1 MGLRPEIVQA
11 IGELGFES
19 PTPIQEECIPFLI
32 ENSRDLIANAQ
43 TGTGKTAAFGLPILE
58 NISAGDLFV
67 QAIILAPTRELTN
80 QISKDLK
87 NYSKFLPA
95 VHIVPVYGGSSMEI
109 QIRELKRGGQVVV
122 GTPGRVRDL
131 IKRKVL
137 KLGNISQLV
146 LDEADEM
153 LSMGFKEELD
163 EIISKTNPNRQTM
176 LFSATMPKTVVRIA
190 NEYMNNPHTIQ
201 VDKVNTGAENVRH
214 IYYQVAARDKYLA
227 LKRIVDVNPGI
238 YGIVFTRTR
247 SDAKDVA
254 EKLMKDGYNADAL
267 HGDLSQPQR
276 EYVMARFRSRN
287 LQILVATDVAA
298 RGLDVEN
305 LTHVINYSLPDDSE
319 IYVHRSG
326 RTGRAGKSGVSMSI
340 IHGRENQK
348 IKQIERMLG
357 KKFSFEKVPN
367 GKEIC
372 KKQLFHLIDNMEKVE
387 VDETQIDP
395 FMAEVN
401 AKLEWLSREDLI
413 KRFVSVEFNRF
424 LEYYSGSKDI
434 NLSND
439 QKRKQDRQSDRNQD
453 RNQGRRKDRNQDRSQ
468 DSGRDDFSRGK
479 KRKKDIEYSRF
490 YINLGTKNGVNP
502 VKLMGLLNKNKQ
514 FQSIEIGDIELFKK
528 FSFFEVDKKYEK
540 DVLEYLDNQDYQ
552 GLPVK
557 LELSNAP
564 AKKSQSKN
572 QRRRPDNRNFKR
584 RNNPKK
590 R

>member
-1 MGLRPEIVQA
+1 MNFTEMGLRPEIVKA

-19 PTPIQEECIPFLI
+19 PTPIQAECIPFLI
-32 ENSRDLIANAQ
+32 ENSNDLIANAQ

-80 QISKDLK
+80 QITKDLK
-87 NYSKFLPA
+87 NYSKYLSA
-95 VHIVPVYGGSSMEI
+95 VQIVPVYGGASMDT

-137 KLGNISQLV
+137 KLGNISHLV

-163 EIISKTNPNRQTM
+163 EIIAKTNPNRQTL
-176 LFSATMPKTVVRIA
+176 LFSATMPKTVVKIA
-190 NEYMNNPHTIQ
+190 NDYMSMPHTIQ

-227 LKRIVDVNPGI
+227 LKRVVDLNPGI

-298 RGLDVEN
+298 RGLDVDN
-305 LTHVINYSLPDDSE
+305 LSHVINYNLPDDSE
-319 IYVHRSG
+319 VYVHRSG
-326 RTGRAGKSGVSMSI
+326 RTGRAGKSGVSISI

-348 IKQIERMLG
+348 IKQIEKMLG
-357 KKFSFEKVPN
+357 KKFNFQKVPM

-372 KKQLFHLIDNMEKVE
+372 KKQLFHLIDNMEKVD
-387 VDETQIDP
+387 VDETEIEP

-424 LEYYSGSKDI
+424 LEYYSDAKDL
-434 NLSND
+434 NLNHE
-439 QKRKQDRQSDRNQD
+439 QKKRAEKNRDK
-453 RNQGRRKDRNQDRSQ
+453 GRE
-468 DSGRDDFSRGK
+468 DFSKGK
-479 KRKKDIEYSRF
+479 KHKKDIEYSRF
-490 YINLGTKNGVNP
+490 YINLGTKNGINP

-528 FSFFEVDKKYEK
+528 FSFFEVDKHFEK
-540 DVLEYLDNQDYQ
+540 DVMNYLDNKDYQ
-552 GLPVK
+552 GLPIKV
-557 LELSNAP
+557 ELSNAP

-572 QRRRPDNRNFKR
+572 QRKKPDIRSSKR
-584 RNNPKK
+584 RNNSNK
-590 R
+590 RK

>member
-1 MGLRPEIVQA
+1 MNFTEMGLRPEIIKA

-19 PTPIQEECIPFLI
+19 PTPIQAECISYLTD
-32 ENSRDLIANAQ
+32 NSNDLIANAQ
-43 TGTGKTAAFGLPILE
+43 TGTGKTAAFGLPLLE
-58 NISAGDLFV
+58 NISQGDLFV

-80 QISKDLK
+80 QITKDLE
-87 NYSKFLPA
+87 NYSKYLPA
-95 VHIVPVYGGSSMEI
+95 IGIVPVYGGANMDT
-109 QIRELKRGGQVVV
+109 QIKALKRGGQVVV

-137 KLGNISQLV
+137 KLGNIRYLV

-163 EIISKTNPNRQTM
+163 EIISKTNPNRQSL
-176 LFSATMPKTVVRIA
+176 LFSATMPAGVAKIA
-190 NEYMNNPHTIQ
+190 SEYMNHPHHIQ
-201 VDKVNTGAENVRH
+201 VDKVNTGAENVSH

-227 LKRIVDVNPGI
+227 LKRVVDLNPGI

-247 SDAKDVA
+247 MDAKDVA

-276 EYVMARFRSRN
+276 EYVMARFRSKN

-298 RGLDVEN
+298 RGLDVDN
-305 LTHVINYSLPDDSE
+305 LTHVINYNLPDDSE
-319 IYVHRSG
+319 VYVHRSG
-326 RTGRAGKSGVSMSI
+326 RTGRAGKSGVSISI

-348 IKQIERMLG
+348 IRQIEKMLG
-357 KKFSFEKVPN
+357 KKFSFQKVPM

-387 VDETQIDP
+387 VDEKQIEP

-424 LEYYSGSKDI
+424 LEYYSGAKDL
-434 NLSND
+434 NLSHD
-439 QKRKQDRQSDRNQD
+439 QKKSSDRN
-453 RNQGRRKDRNQDRSQ
+453 KDRDR
-468 DSGRDDFSRGK
+468 DRGREDQSRGK
-479 KRKKDIEYSRF
+479 RKKKDIEYSRF
-490 YINLGTKNGVNP
+490 YINLGTKNGINP
-502 VKLMGLLNKNKQ
+502 VKLMGILNKNKQ
-514 FQSIEIGDIELFKK
+514 LQSIEIGDIELFKK
-528 FSFFEVDKKYEK
+528 FSFFEVDKNYEN
-540 DVLEYLDNQDYQ
+540 DVMKYLDNKDYQ
-552 GLPVK
+552 GLPIK

-564 AKKSQSKN
+564 AKKSQSKS
-572 QRRRPDNRNFKR
+572 QRRKPDNKSSKR
-584 RNNPKK
+584 RNRSNK

>member
-1 MGLRPEIVQA
+1 MNFTEMGLRSEIVKA

-32 ENSRDLIANAQ
+32 ENSNDLIANAQ

-80 QISKDLK
+80 QITKDLK
-87 NYSKFLPA
+87 NYAKYLPA
-95 VHIVPVYGGSSMEI
+95 VNIVPVYGGASMDT
-109 QIRELKRGGQVVV
+109 QIRELRKGGQIVV

-131 IKRKVL
+131 IKRKIL
-137 KLGNISQLV
+137 KLGNISHLV

-163 EIISKTNPNRQTM
+163 EIISKTSPNRQTL
-176 LFSATMPKTVVRIA
+176 LFSATMPKTVVKIA
-190 NEYMNNPHTIQ
+190 NDYMSTPHTIQ

-227 LKRIVDVNPGI
+227 LKRVVDLNPGI

-247 SDAKDVA
+247 SDAKEVA

-276 EYVMARFRSRN
+276 EYVMARFRSKN

-298 RGLDVEN
+298 RGLDVDN
-305 LTHVINYSLPDDSE
+305 LSHVINYNLPDDPE
-319 IYVHRSG
+319 VYVHRSG
-326 RTGRAGKSGVSMSI
+326 RTGRAGKSGVSISI

-348 IKQIERMLG
+348 IKQIEKMLG
-357 KKFSFEKVPN
+357 KQFNFQKVPM

-387 VDETQIDP
+387 VDEKQIEP

-424 LEYYSGSKDI
+424 LEYYSDAKDL
-434 NLSND
+434 NLNHD
-439 QKRKQDRQSDRNQD
+439 QKRSSDRK
-453 RNQGRRKDRNQDRSQ
+453 KDK
-468 DSGRDDFSRGK
+468 GRDRDREDFSRGK

-490 YINLGTKNGVNP
+490 YINLGTKNGINP

-514 FQSIEIGDIELFKK
+514 LQSIEIGDIELFKK
-528 FSFFEVDKKYEK
+528 FSFFEVDKNYEK
-540 DVLEYLDNQDYQ
+540 EVLNYLDKKDYQ
-552 GLPVK
+552 GLPLK

-572 QRRRPDNRNFKR
+572 QRRKPDNRDPRR

>member
-1 MGLRPEIVQA
+1 MNFTEMGLRPEIVKA

-19 PTPIQEECIPFLI
+19 PTPIQAECIPFLI
-32 ENSRDLIANAQ
+32 ENTTDLIANAQ

-58 NISAGDLFV
+58 NINAGDLFV

-80 QISKDLK
+80 QITKDLK
-87 NYSKFLPA
+87 NYSKNLPA
-95 VHIVPVYGGSSMEI
+95 VNIVPVYGGASMDT

-131 IKRKVL
+131 IKRKIL
-137 KLGNISQLV
+137 KLGNIRYLV

-163 EIISKTNPNRQTM
+163 EILSKTNSNRQTL
-176 LFSATMPKTVVRIA
+176 LFSATMPKAVAKIA
-190 NEYMNNPHTIQ
+190 KDYMNTPHTIQ

-276 EYVMARFRSRN
+276 EYVMARFRSQN
-287 LQILVATDVAA
+287 LQMLVATDVAA
-298 RGLDVEN
+298 RGLDVDN
-305 LTHVINYSLPDDSE
+305 LTHIINYNLPDDSE
-319 IYVHRSG
+319 LYVHRSG
-326 RTGRAGKSGVSMSI
+326 RTGRAGKSGVSISI

-348 IKQIERMLG
+348 IKQIEKMLA
-357 KKFSFEKVPN
+357 KKFSFQKVPL

-372 KKQLFHLIDNMEKVE
+372 ANQLFHLIDNMEKVE
-387 VDETQIDP
+387 VDEKQIEP
-395 FMAEVN
+395 FMSEVL

-424 LEYYSGSKDI
+424 LEYYSDAKDV
-434 NLSND
+434 NLSHD
-439 QKRKQDRQSDRNQD
+439 QKQKSERNFD
-453 RNQGRRKDRNQDRSQ
+453 EEFK
-468 DSGRDDFSRGK
+468 GK
-479 KRKKDIEYSRF
+479 KRKKNIEYSRF
-490 YINLGTKNGVNP
+490 YINLGSKNGMNP
-502 VKLMGLLNKNKQ
+502 VKLMGMLNKNKQ

-528 FSFFEVDKKYEK
+528 FSFFEVDKQYEK
-540 DVLEYLDNQDYQ
+540 EVMNYLDNSDYK
-552 GLPVK
+552 GVPIK

-564 AKKSQSKN
+564 GKKSQSKN
-572 QRRRPDNRNFKR
+572 QRRKKDNKR
-584 RNNPKK
+584 SRKRNNF
-590 R
+590 RNR